1 MACDKFQRQAIN
13 AYSKV
18 AQYPE
23 FTVAQFTQSSVVVL
37 GRQSD
42 LASGTRKSWLK
53 THTVP
58 PAAPHSTFPVEV
70 PSGGTVAVSPSG
82 RQMIILHACSTNA
95 PTGSN
100 LSGKVELW
108 NQDGFVRTLIPE
120 GGGRDPC
127 HGAIYPESHMFGC
140 MEWNDD
146 ETRILYCAD
155 EYFKVPQ
162 STLFSSQDK
171 VTGSTCS
178 PADKFEWRESFGEQ
192 LETVVNPRLYVM
204 DLAASA
210 TSVGCQAV
218 ATSAVAPD
226 TLRGW
231 SLGKAVWAP
240 HDQGVVC
247 TAWPPGRRLGAIY
260 CTNRSSTIL
269 HLPSVLQTRT
279 DGVQWVE
286 LTPAV
291 AAATGTE
298 PLAERTSSTHNP
310 IFNPDKTTLVFL
322 EHVSSGPHCQSG
334 VLCSLQWSDRGT
346 FGPLVEHVPHDW
358 LYGTA
363 LSERL
368 SWVGTQT
375 LVLQTQ
381 RNQCLQLVAVTLPR
395 GSSSPHDSMAPTKY
409 PDVSVI
415 DAPDGTR
422 GEWSLQLLAATP
434 DRGGQIVVAVSNAA
448 TPPVLMLGQVQHGSD
463 AEAPTTI
470 SWSDH
475 FHKGAFDSTDTA
487 WNARMLPVRTTEVAP
502 TLPPDDWAPWSA
514 LLHEP
519 TDSVIEPSS
528 RPLIVFPHGGPHSM
542 TSTAYTPYIPAFTA
556 LGFVVVCPNY
566 VGSTGFGD
574 ANIHLLASSGRV
586 GTNDVRD
593 VHAAAE
599 TVIAAGL
606 CDADKVVAFGGSH
619 GGFLSAHLSAQFPS
633 TYKATVIRNPVICM
647 ATMVGSTDIP
657 DWCYTE
663 IGAEF
668 DTCARQGNPPADIVR
683 SAPCVMLTIC
693 VFVKV
698 RCHLSCETGEH
709 VAIGWRCVDASVLP
723 VWLQLERMRQASP
736 LSLAS
741 NVRAPSLV
749 LIGAKDKRVPV
760 NQGWM
765 WHNAL
770 RAQGVDTKVRVYPED
785 DHRLCGVECAGDV
798 FVSAAVWFHRNL
810 HTS

>member
-1 MACDKFQRQAIN
+1 
-13 AYSKV
+13 
-18 AQYPE
+18 
-23 FTVAQFTQSSVVVL
+23 
-37 GRQSD
+37 
-42 LASGTRKSWLK
+42 
-53 THTVP
+53 
-58 PAAPHSTFPVEV
+58 
-70 PSGGTVAVSPSG
+70 
-82 RQMIILHACSTNA
+82 
-95 PTGSN
+95 
-100 LSGKVELW
+100 
-108 NQDGFVRTLIPE
+108 
-120 GGGRDPC
+120 
-127 HGAIYPESHMFGC
+127 
-140 MEWNDD
+140 
-146 ETRILYCAD
+146 
-155 EYFKVPQ
+155 
-162 STLFSSQDK
+162 
-171 VTGSTCS
+171 
-178 PADKFEWRESFGEQ
+178 
-192 LETVVNPRLYVM
+192 
-204 DLAASA
+204 
-210 TSVGCQAV
+210 
-218 ATSAVAPD
+218 
-226 TLRGW
+226 
-231 SLGKAVWAP
+231 
-240 HDQGVVC
+240 
-247 TAWPPGRRLGAIY
+247 
-260 CTNRSSTIL
+260 
-269 HLPSVLQTRT
+269 
-279 DGVQWVE
+279 
-286 LTPAV
+286 
-291 AAATGTE
+291 
-298 PLAERTSSTHNP
+298 
-310 IFNPDKTTLVFL
+310 
-322 EHVSSGPHCQSG
+322 
-334 VLCSLQWSDRGT
+334 
-346 FGPLVEHVPHDW
+346 
-358 LYGTA
+358 
-363 LSERL
+363 
-368 SWVGTQT
+368 
-375 LVLQTQ
+375 
-381 RNQCLQLVAVTLPR
+381 
-395 GSSSPHDSMAPTKY
+395 MAPTKY

-668 DTCARQGNPPADIVR
+668 DTCARQGNPPADI
-683 SAPCVMLTIC
+683 
-693 VFVKV
+693 
-698 RCHLSCETGEH
+698 
-709 VAIGWRCVDASVLP
+709 
-723 VWLQLERMRQASP
+723 LERMRQASP